1 MHEAAIAQSV
11 IEIAEGVARQRGSA
25 NVRKIKLRIGE
36 FRGVVGEALEFSF
49 QALKKGT
56 FAENADL
63 EVETIRLRV
72 ECRNCS
78 GIEVAMGNFNLLCPE
93 CGELLN
99 ITAGREMQVEYVE
112 ID

>member
-1 MHEAAIAQSV
+1 MHEATIAQNV

-36 FRGVVGEALEFSF
+36 FRGVVGEALEFAF

-56 FAENADL
+56 LAANAKL

-72 ECRNCS
+72 ECRNCA
-78 GIEVAMGNFNLLCPE
+78 GVEVAMNDFNLLCPE

-112 ID
+112 LD

>member
-1 MHEAAIAQSV
+1 MHEAAIARSV
-11 IEIAEGVARQRGSA
+11 IEIAEGVARHRGSA

-49 QALKKGT
+49 QVLKKGT
-56 FAENADL
+56 LAANAEL

-72 ECRNCS
+72 ECPNCA
-78 GIEVAMGNFNLLCPE
+78 GIKVAMDDFSLLCPG
-93 CGELLN
+93 CGESLT

>member
-36 FRGVVGEALEFSF
+36 FRGVVGDALEFSF

-56 FAENADL
+56 LAATADL
-63 EVETIRLRV
+63 EIETIRLRV
-72 ECRNCS
+72 ECRNCA
-78 GIEVAMGNFNLLCPE
+78 GIEVAMDDFNLLCPG
-93 CGELLN
+93 CGEMLN

>member
-25 NVRKIKLRIGE
+25 KIRKIKLRIGE
-36 FRGVVGEALEFSF
+36 FRGVVGDALEFSF

-56 FAENADL
+56 LAANAEL
-63 EVETIRLRV
+63 EIETILLRV
-72 ECRNCS
+72 ECRNCA
-78 GIEVAMGNFNLLCPE
+78 GIEVAMDDFNLLCPG
-93 CGELLN
+93 CGEMLN

>member
-11 IEIAEGVARQRGSA
+11 IEIAEGVARQRGA
-25 NVRKIKLRIGE
+25 AKIRKIKLRIGE
-36 FRGVVGEALEFSF
+36 FRGVVGDALEFSF

-56 FAENADL
+56 LAANAEL
-63 EVETIRLRV
+63 EIETIRLRA
-72 ECRNCS
+72 ECRNCARV
-78 GIEVAMGNFNLLCPE
+78 EVAMDDFNLLCPG
-93 CGELLN
+93 CGEMLN